1 MPARLEWKGWR
12 IHVVLLSA
20 LLGLALL
27 WGGRFSYWRLGYE
40 QPLARMLKQRPDII
54 SYTLQ
59 QQGNQLVVEVLPRRL
74 DNLPRFYNS
83 LSRDIQKTVG
93 QKPFLLVLQDRR
105 DPVLQDLWPAAR
117 LAMEEAVQRGN
128 YVEMAAL
135 IRQQAGAREVRAEL
149 LVDEAR
155 LYLQM
160 YHREAYLYDI
170 VFRPSQTRPGTA
182 PPG

>member
-1 MPARLEWKGWR
+1 MPASWEWKGWR

-27 WGGRFSYWRLGYE
+27 WGGRLSYWRLGYE

-74 DNLPRFYNS
+74 DNLSHFYNS
-83 LSRDIQKTVG
+83 LTRDIQKTVG
-93 QKPFLLVLQDRR
+93 QKPFRLVLQDRR

-160 YHREAYLYDI
+160 YHRDAYLYDI
-170 VFRPSQTRPGTA
+170 VSRPSQTRPGTA

>member
-1 MPARLEWKGWR
+1 MPISWEWKGWR
-12 IHVVLLSA
+12 IHVILLSA

-27 WGGRFSYWRLGYE
+27 WGGRLSYWRLGYE
-40 QPLARMLKQRPDII
+40 QPLARMLEQRPDII
-54 SYTLQ
+54 SYSLR

-83 LSRDIQKTVG
+83 LTRDIQQTVG

-105 DPVLQDLWPAAR
+105 DAVLQELWPAAR

-135 IRQQAGAREVRAEL
+135 IRQQAGVREVRADL
-149 LVDEAR
+149 LIDDAR

-160 YHREAYLYDI
+160 YHRDAYLYDI
-170 VFRPSQTRPGTA
+170 VSRPYQTKTGNA